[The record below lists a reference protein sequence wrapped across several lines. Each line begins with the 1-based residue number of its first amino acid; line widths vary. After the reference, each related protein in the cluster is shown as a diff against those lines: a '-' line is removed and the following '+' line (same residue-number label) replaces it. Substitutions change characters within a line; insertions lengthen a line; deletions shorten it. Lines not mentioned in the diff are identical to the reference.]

1 MAGPDWRCLT
11 SIANHILSLH
21 GALVYILVA
30 ALAFGEA
37 AVLLGFVL
45 PGETAV
51 ILGGVI
57 ASQGNVNVV
66 VMIVVAATA
75 AIAGDSV
82 GYEVGRLIGPRL
94 LSVRPLRRRHAAVEK
109 AREFIRRW
117 GAWAV
122 ILGRLTAFLRAVVP
136 GLAGMGGMH
145 YPRFLMANAI
155 GGVIWATGFTLLGYF
170 LGDTYKKVL
179 STSTWAAVGFVS
191 VVVVLFVLLRVRS
204 HVRERRLESE
214 SGTETDSSTDGAR

>member
-1 MAGPDWRCLT
+1 LT

-21 GALVYILVA
+21 GPLVYALVA
-30 ALAFGEA
+30 GLAFGEA

-66 VMIVVAATA
+66 VMIVVAAAA

-94 LSVRPLRRRHAAVEK
+94 LSIRPLRRRQAGIEK
-109 AREFIRRW
+109 AREFVKRW

-145 YPRFLMANAI
+145 YPRFLAANAI
-155 GGVIWATGFTLLGYF
+155 GGIIWATGFTLLGYF
-170 LGDTYKKVL
+170 LGNAYKKVL
-179 STSTWAAVGFVS
+179 STSSWAAAGFVAL
-191 VVVVLFVLLRVRS
+191 VVIVLVALRVRS
-204 HVRERRLESE
+204 HLRERRLESQ
-214 SGTETDSSTDGAR
+214 SGAEGHSSTDGA

>member
-1 MAGPDWRCLT
+1 LT

-21 GALVYILVA
+21 GPLVYALVA

-37 AVLLGFVL
+37 AVLMGFVL

-57 ASQGNVNVV
+57 ASQGNVNLAI
-66 VMIVVAATA
+66 MIVVAAAA

-94 LSVRPLRRRHAAVEK
+94 LSIRPLRRRQAGIEK
-109 AREFIRRW
+109 AREFVTRW

-122 ILGRLTAFLRAVVP
+122 VLGRLTAFLRAVVP

-155 GGVIWATGFTLLGYF
+155 GGILWAAGFTLLGYF
-170 LGDTYKKVL
+170 LGNTYKKVL
-179 STSTWAAVGFVS
+179 STSSWAAAGFVAL
-191 VVVVLFVLLRVRS
+191 VVIVLVGLRVRS
-204 HVRERRLESE
+204 YYRERRLESE
-214 SGTETDSSTDGAR
+214 ARADKG

>member
-1 MAGPDWRCLT
+1 LT
-11 SIANHILSLH
+11 SLANEILSLH
-21 GALVYILVA
+21 GPLVYGLVA

-66 VMIVVAATA
+66 LMIVVAAAA

-82 GYEVGRLIGPRL
+82 GYEVGRLAGPRL
-94 LSVRPLRRRHAAVEK
+94 LSIRPLRRRHAGVEK
-109 AREFIRRW
+109 AREFVRRW

-122 ILGRLTAFLRAVVP
+122 LLGRLTAFLRAVVP

-145 YPRFLMANAI
+145 YPRFLMANAV
-155 GGVIWATGFTLLGYF
+155 GGVLWATGFTLLGYF
-170 LGDTYKKVL
+170 LGNAYKQVL
-179 STSTWAAVGFVS
+179 SESTWAAAGFVAL
-191 VVVVLFVLLRVRS
+191 VVAVLIALHLRARVRA
-204 HVRERRLESE
+204 RRLEEQARS
-214 SGTETDSSTDGAR
+214 DAHSSTDAS

>member
-1 MAGPDWRCLT
+1 MT
-11 SIANHILSLH
+11 SIANHILAVH
-21 GALVYILVA
+21 GPLAYGLVA

-51 ILGGVI
+51 ILGGVL
-57 ASQGNVNVV
+57 ASQGNVSLPL
-66 VMIVVAATA
+66 MIVVAAVA

-82 GYEVGRLIGPRL
+82 GYEVGRLVGPSL
-94 LSVRPLRRRHAAVEK
+94 LSVRPLRRRQAGVAQ
-109 AREFIRRW
+109 ARLFIQRW

-145 YPRFLMANAI
+145 YPRFLIANAT
-155 GGVIWATGFTLLGYF
+155 GGVLWATGYTLLGYF
-170 LGDTYKKVL
+170 LGATYKHVL
-179 STSTWAAVGFVS
+179 TESTWAAAGL
-191 VVVVLFVLLRVRS
+191 VVAVIAVLVVLRLRARA
-204 HVRERRLESE
+204 RERRLESE
-214 SGTETDSSTDGAR
+214 SQAK

>member
-1 MAGPDWRCLT
+1 MRLT

-21 GALVYILVA
+21 GPLVYALVA

-57 ASQGNVNVV
+57 ASQGNVNLVIMV
-66 VMIVVAATA
+66 VVAATA

-94 LSVRPLRRRHAAVEK
+94 LSVRPLRRRQAAVDR
-109 AREFIRRW
+109 AREFIKHW

-155 GGVIWATGFTLLGYF
+155 GGIIWATGFTLLGYF
-170 LGDTYKKVL
+170 LGNAYKKVL
-179 STSTWAAVGFVS
+179 SESSWAAAGFVGLI
-191 VVVVLFVLLRVRS
+191 VVVLVVLRVRS
-204 HVRERRLESE
+204 LYRARRLESE
-214 SGTETDSSTDGAR
+214 AGADKG

>member
-1 MAGPDWRCLT
+1 MT
-11 SIANHILSLH
+11 SIANHVLSLH
-21 GALVYILVA
+21 GPLVYALVA

-57 ASQGNVNVV
+57 AAQGNVNLA
-66 VMIVVAATA
+66 VMIVVASVA

-94 LSVRPLRRRHAAVEK
+94 LSVRPLRRRQAGIEK
-109 AREFIRRW
+109 AREFVKRW

-122 ILGRLTAFLRAVVP
+122 VLGRLTAFLRAVVP

-155 GGVIWATGFTLLGYF
+155 GGIIWATGFTLLGYF
-170 LGDTYKKVL
+170 LGNTYKKVL
-179 STSTWAAVGFVS
+179 STSSWAAAGFVAL
-191 VVVVLFVLLRVRS
+191 VVIVLVGLRVRTYY
-204 HVRERRLESE
+204 RERRLEAE
-214 SGTETDSSTDGAR
+214 ARADKG

>member
-1 MAGPDWRCLT
+1 LT
-11 SIANHILSLH
+11 SIANHVLSLH
-21 GALVYILVA
+21 GPLVYALVA

-57 ASQGNVNVV
+57 AAQGNVNLA
-66 VMIVVAATA
+66 VMIVVAAAA

-94 LSVRPLRRRHAAVEK
+94 LSVRPLRRRQAGIEK
-109 AREFIRRW
+109 AREFVTRW

-122 ILGRLTAFLRAVVP
+122 VLGRLTAFLRAVVP

-155 GGVIWATGFTLLGYF
+155 GGIIWATGFTLLGYF
-170 LGDTYKKVL
+170 LGNTYKKVL
-179 STSTWAAVGFVS
+179 STSTWAAAGFVAL
-191 VVVVLFVLLRVRS
+191 VVIVLVGLRVRG
-204 HVRERRLESE
+204 HYRERRLESQARADE
-214 SGTETDSSTDGAR
+214 S

>member
-1 MAGPDWRCLT
+1 LT

-21 GALVYILVA
+21 GPLVYALVA
-30 ALAFGEA
+30 ALTFGEA

-66 VMIVVAATA
+66 LMIVVASTA

-82 GYEVGRLIGPRL
+82 GYEVGRVIGPRL
-94 LSVRPLRRRHAAVEK
+94 LSIRPLRRRHTGVEK
-109 AREFIRRW
+109 ARDFIRRW

-155 GGVIWATGFTLLGYF
+155 GGIIWATGFTLLGYF
-170 LGDTYKKVL
+170 LGSTYKTVL
-179 STSTWAAVGFVS
+179 SQSTWAAAGFAAL
-191 VVVVLFVLLRVRS
+191 VVVVLVLLRVRS

-214 SGTETDSSTDGAR
+214 TGTEEDPSTDGPR

>member
-1 MAGPDWRCLT
+1 MT

-21 GALVYILVA
+21 GPLVYGLVA

-57 ASQGNVNVV
+57 ASQGNVNLFL
-66 VMIVVAATA
+66 MIGVAIVA

-82 GYEVGRLIGPRL
+82 GYEVGRLAGPRV
-94 LSVRPLRRRHAAVEK
+94 LSVRPLRRRQASVEK

-122 ILGRLTAFLRAVVP
+122 ILGRLTAFLRAVTP
-136 GLAGMGGMH
+136 GLAGAGRMH
-145 YPRFLMANAI
+145 YPRFLAANAV
-155 GGVIWATGFTLLGYF
+155 GGIIWATGFTLLGYF
-170 LGDTYKKVL
+170 LGTAYKKVL
-179 STSTWAAVGFVS
+179 SESTWGAVGFVAI
-191 VVVVLFVLLRVRS
+191 VIVVLVVLRTRS
-204 HVRERRLESE
+204 RRRERRMEQQAAAK
-214 SGTETDSSTDGAR
+214 DG

>member
-1 MAGPDWRCLT
+1 LT

-21 GALVYILVA
+21 GPLVYALVA

-66 VMIVVAATA
+66 VMIVVAAAA

-82 GYEVGRLIGPRL
+82 GYEVGRLVGPRL
-94 LSVRPLRRRHAAVEK
+94 LSVRPLRRRQAGIEK
-109 AREFIRRW
+109 ARDFIRRW

-145 YPRFLMANAI
+145 YPRFLTANAI
-155 GGVIWATGFTLLGYF
+155 GGIIWATGFTLLGYF
-170 LGDTYKKVL
+170 LGNTYKRVL
-179 STSTWAAVGFVS
+179 SESTWAAAGFLVLA
-191 VVVVLFVLLRVRS
+191 VVVFVALQVRS
-204 HVRERRLESE
+204 RVRERRLESQ
-214 SGTETDSSTDGAR
+214 SGPEGHSSTDGA

>member
-1 MAGPDWRCLT
+1 LT
-11 SIANHILSLH
+11 SIANHVLSLH
-21 GALVYILVA
+21 GPLVYALVA

-57 ASQGNVNVV
+57 ASQGNVNLA
-66 VMIVVAATA
+66 VMIVVAAIA

-94 LSVRPLRRRHAAVEK
+94 LSMRPLRRRQAGIEK
-109 AREFIRRW
+109 AREFVTRW

-122 ILGRLTAFLRAVVP
+122 VLGRLTAFLRAVVP

-155 GGVIWATGFTLLGYF
+155 GGIIWATGFTLLGYF
-170 LGDTYKKVL
+170 LGNTYKKVL
-179 STSTWAAVGFVS
+179 STSSWAAAGFVAL
-191 VVVVLFVLLRVRS
+191 VVIVLVGLRVRS
-204 HVRERRLESE
+204 HYRERRLESE
-214 SGTETDSSTDGAR
+214 AGADRG

>member
-1 MAGPDWRCLT
+1 MT
-11 SIANHILSLH
+11 SIANHVLSLH
-21 GALVYILVA
+21 GPLVYALVA

-57 ASQGNVNVV
+57 AAQGNVNLA
-66 VMIVVAATA
+66 VMIVVATVA

-94 LSVRPLRRRHAAVEK
+94 LSVRPLRRRQAGIEK
-109 AREFIRRW
+109 AREFVKRW

-122 ILGRLTAFLRAVVP
+122 VLGRLTAFLRAVVP

-155 GGVIWATGFTLLGYF
+155 GGIIWATGFTLLGYF
-170 LGDTYKKVL
+170 LGNTYKKVL
-179 STSTWAAVGFVS
+179 STSSWAAAGFVAL
-191 VVVVLFVLLRVRS
+191 VVIVLVGLRVRS
-204 HVRERRLESE
+204 YYRERRLEAE
-214 SGTETDSSTDGAR
+214 ARADKG

>member
-1 MAGPDWRCLT
+1 MT
-11 SIANHILSLH
+11 SIANEILSLH
-21 GALVYILVA
+21 GPLVYGLVA

-66 VMIVVAATA
+66 VMIVVATTA

-82 GYEVGRLIGPRL
+82 GYEVGRLIGPGL
-94 LSVRPLRRRHAAVEK
+94 LAMRPLRRRQAGVER
-109 AREFIRRW
+109 ARAFIRRW

-122 ILGRLTAFLRAVVP
+122 VLGRLTAFLRAVVP

-145 YPRFLMANAI
+145 YPRFLVANAI
-155 GGVIWATGFTLLGYF
+155 GGVLWATSFTLLGYF
-170 LGDTYKKVL
+170 LGSAYKQVL
-179 STSTWAAVGFVS
+179 SQSTWAAAGFVAL
-191 VVVVLFVLLRVRS
+191 VVAVLVGLRIRA
-204 HVRERRLESE
+204 HVRERRLEEQGRS
-214 SGTETDSSTDGAR
+214 DAHSSTDPSE

>member
-1 MAGPDWRCLT
+1 VT
-11 SIANHILSLH
+11 SIANYILSLH
-21 GALVYILVA
+21 GPVVYGLVA

-57 ASQGNVNVV
+57 ASQGNVNLFL
-66 VMIVVAATA
+66 MIAVATVA

-94 LSVRPLRRRHAAVEK
+94 LSIRPLRRRQAGVEK
-109 AREFIRRW
+109 ARDFVRRW

-122 ILGRLTAFLRAVVP
+122 VLGRLTAFLRAVVP

-145 YPRFLMANAI
+145 YPRFLMANAL
-155 GGVIWATGFTLLGYF
+155 GGVLWATGFTLLGYF
-170 LGDTYKKVL
+170 LGNTYKRVL
-179 STSTWAAVGFVS
+179 SQSTWAAAGFAAL
-191 VVVVLFVLLRVRS
+191 VVVVLVVLRIRARA
-204 HVRERRLESE
+204 RERRLESQAE
-214 SGTETDSSTDGAR
+214 SETHSSTDAPR

>member
-1 MAGPDWRCLT
+1 VT
-11 SIANHILSLH
+11 SIANEILSLH
-21 GALVYILVA
+21 GPLVYGLVA

-51 ILGGVI
+51 ILGGVL
-57 ASQGNVNVV
+57 ASQGNVNLV
-66 VMIVVAATA
+66 VMIVVSTVA

-94 LSVRPLRRRHAAVEK
+94 LSIRPLRRRQAGVER
-109 AREFIRRW
+109 ARDFIRRW

-122 ILGRLTAFLRAVVP
+122 VLGRLTAFLRAVVP

-145 YPRFLMANAI
+145 YPRFLMANAL
-155 GGVIWATGFTLLGYF
+155 GGVLWATGFTLLGYF
-170 LGDTYKKVL
+170 LGNAYKKVL
-179 STSTWAAVGFVS
+179 SESTWAAAGLAVV
-191 VVVVLFVLLRVRS
+191 VVVVLVGLRIRAR
-204 HVRERRLESE
+204 VRERRLEAQAGSHE
-214 SGTETDSSTDGAR
+214 PPSTDAAR

>member
-1 MAGPDWRCLT
+1 VT
-11 SIANHILSLH
+11 SIANHVLSLH
-21 GALVYILVA
+21 GPLVYALVA

-57 ASQGNVNVV
+57 AAQGNVNLA
-66 VMIVVAATA
+66 VMIVVATVA

-94 LSVRPLRRRHAAVEK
+94 LSVRPLRRRQAGIEK
-109 AREFIRRW
+109 AREFVKRW

-122 ILGRLTAFLRAVVP
+122 VLGRLTAFLRAVVP

-155 GGVIWATGFTLLGYF
+155 GGIIWATGFTLLGYF
-170 LGDTYKKVL
+170 LGNTYKKVL
-179 STSTWAAVGFVS
+179 STSSWAAAGFVAL
-191 VVVVLFVLLRVRS
+191 VVIVLVGLRVRS
-204 HVRERRLESE
+204 YYRERRLEAE
-214 SGTETDSSTDGAR
+214 ARADKG

>member
-1 MAGPDWRCLT
+1 LPMFRRRATARGVGRVTIPGKRSRRPGGTGRRAGTPPQPPRHIRHGAARLGMVT
-11 SIANHILSLH
+11 SIANEILSLH
-21 GALVYILVA
+21 GPLVYGLVA

-57 ASQGNVNVV
+57 ASQGNVNIV
-66 VMIVVAATA
+66 VMIVVATVA

-82 GYEVGRLIGPRL
+82 GYEVGRLLGPRL
-94 LSVRPLRRRHAAVEK
+94 LAVRPLRRRHAGVEK
-109 AREFIRRW
+109 ARDFIKRW

-122 ILGRLTAFLRAVVP
+122 VLGRLTAFLRAVVP

-145 YPRFLMANAI
+145 YPRFLMAN
-155 GGVIWATGFTLLGYF
+155 
-170 LGDTYKKVL
+170 
-179 STSTWAAVGFVS
+179 
-191 VVVVLFVLLRVRS
+191 
-204 HVRERRLESE
+204 
-214 SGTETDSSTDGAR
+214 

>member
-1 MAGPDWRCLT
+1 MT
-11 SIANHILSLH
+11 SIANEILSLH
-21 GALVYILVA
+21 GPLVYGLVA

-37 AVLLGFVL
+37 AFLLGFVL

-66 VMIVVAATA
+66 AMIAVASVA

-82 GYEVGRLIGPRL
+82 GYEVGRLVGPRL
-94 LSVRPLRRRHAAVEK
+94 LSVRPLRRRHAGVEK
-109 AREFIRRW
+109 ARSFIQRW

-122 ILGRLTAFLRAVVP
+122 VLGRLTAFLRAVVP

-145 YPRFLMANAI
+145 YPRFLMANAL
-155 GGVIWATGFTLLGYF
+155 GGVLWATGFTLLGYF
-170 LGDTYKKVL
+170 LGNAYKKVL
-179 STSTWAAVGFVS
+179 SESAWAAAGFVAL
-191 VVVVLFVLLRVRS
+191 VVLVLVGLRVRA
-204 HVRERRLESE
+204 HIRERRLEADDRSE
-214 SGTETDSSTDGAR
+214 EPSSTDAAR

>member
-1 MAGPDWRCLT
+1 MT
-11 SIANHILSLH
+11 SLANEILSLH
-21 GALVYILVA
+21 GPLVYGLVA

-66 VMIVVAATA
+66 LMIVVAAAA

-82 GYEVGRLIGPRL
+82 GYEVGRLLGPRL
-94 LSVRPLRRRHAAVEK
+94 LSIRPLRRRQAGVDK
-109 AREFIRRW
+109 ARGFVRRW

-122 ILGRLTAFLRAVVP
+122 VLGRLTAFLRAVVP

-145 YPRFLMANAI
+145 YPRFLMANAL
-155 GGVIWATGFTLLGYF
+155 GGILWATGFTLLGYF
-170 LGDTYKKVL
+170 LGSAYKQVL
-179 STSTWAAVGFVS
+179 SESTWAAAGFAAL
-191 VVVVLFVLLRVRS
+191 VVVVLVGLRIRAR
-204 HVRERRLESE
+204 VRERRLEQQAPSDA
-214 SGTETDSSTDGAR
+214 DSSTDAAR

>member
-1 MAGPDWRCLT
+1 VT
-11 SIANHILSLH
+11 SIANNILSLH
-21 GALVYILVA
+21 GALVYALVA

-37 AVLLGFVL
+37 SVLLGFVL

-57 ASQGNVNVV
+57 ASQGHVNVV

-94 LSVRPLRRRHAAVEK
+94 LSIRPLRRRQAAVAK
-109 AREFIRRW
+109 ARDFIKRW

-145 YPRFLMANAI
+145 YPRFLTANAI

-170 LGDTYKKVL
+170 LGGAYKKVL
-179 STSTWAAVGFVS
+179 STSTWAAVGFVAL
-191 VVVVLFVLLRVRS
+191 VVVVLVLLRVRT
-204 HVRERRLESE
+204 HLRERRLESE
-214 SGTETDSSTDGAR
+214 YGTDRHSSTDSAR

>member
-1 MAGPDWRCLT
+1 MT
-11 SIANHILSLH
+11 SLANEILSLH
-21 GALVYILVA
+21 GPLVYGLVA

-66 VMIVVAATA
+66 LMIVVAAAA

-82 GYEVGRLIGPRL
+82 GYEVGRLAGPRL
-94 LSVRPLRRRHAAVEK
+94 LSIRPLRRRHAGVEK
-109 AREFIRRW
+109 AREFVRRW

-122 ILGRLTAFLRAVVP
+122 LLGRLTAFLRAVVP

-145 YPRFLMANAI
+145 YPRFLMANAV
-155 GGVIWATGFTLLGYF
+155 GGVLWATGFTLLGYF
-170 LGDTYKKVL
+170 LGNAYKQVL
-179 STSTWAAVGFVS
+179 SESTWAAAGFVAL
-191 VVVVLFVLLRVRS
+191 VVAVLIALHLRARVRA
-204 HVRERRLESE
+204 RRLEEQARS
-214 SGTETDSSTDGAR
+214 DAHSSTDAS

>member
-1 MAGPDWRCLT
+1 MVT
-11 SIANHILSLH
+11 SIANEILSLH
-21 GALVYILVA
+21 GPLVYGLVA

-57 ASQGNVNVV
+57 ASQGNVNIV
-66 VMIVVAATA
+66 VMIVVATVA

-82 GYEVGRLIGPRL
+82 GYEVGRLLGPRL
-94 LSVRPLRRRHAAVEK
+94 LAVRPLRRRHAGVEK
-109 AREFIRRW
+109 ARDFIRRW

-122 ILGRLTAFLRAVVP
+122 VLGRLTAFLRAVVP

-145 YPRFLMANAI
+145 YPRFLMANAL
-155 GGVIWATGFTLLGYF
+155 GGVLWATGFTLLGYF
-170 LGDTYKKVL
+170 LGSTYKRVL
-179 STSTWAAVGFVS
+179 SVSSWAAAGFVAV
-191 VVVVLFVLLRVRS
+191 VVVVLVGLRIRAR
-204 HVRERRLESE
+204 VRERR
-214 SGTETDSSTDGAR
+214 TETETGSEDELLD

>member
-1 MAGPDWRCLT
+1 MT

-21 GALVYILVA
+21 GPVVYGLVA

-66 VMIVVAATA
+66 VMIVVAAAA

-94 LSVRPLRRRHAAVEK
+94 LSIRPLRRRQAGVEK
-109 AREFIRRW
+109 AREFVRRW

-122 ILGRLTAFLRAVVP
+122 VLGRLTAFLRAVVP

-145 YPRFLMANAI
+145 YPRFLGANAI
-155 GGVIWATGFTLLGYF
+155 GGIIWATGFTLLGYF
-170 LGDTYKKVL
+170 LGNTYKRFL
-179 STSTWAAVGFVS
+179 STSTWAAAGFVAL
-191 VVVVLFVLLRVRS
+191 VVIVLVGLRVRS
-204 HVRERRLESE
+204 HYRERRLESE
-214 SGTETDSSTDGAR
+214 AGADKD

>member
-1 MAGPDWRCLT
+1 LS

-21 GALVYILVA
+21 GPLVYALVA

-37 AVLLGFVL
+37 AVLMGFVL

-57 ASQGNVNVV
+57 ASQGNVNLAI
-66 VMIVVAATA
+66 MIVVAAAA

-94 LSVRPLRRRHAAVEK
+94 LSIRPLRRRQAGIEK
-109 AREFIRRW
+109 AREFVTRW

-122 ILGRLTAFLRAVVP
+122 VLGRLTAFLRAVVP

-155 GGVIWATGFTLLGYF
+155 GGILWAAGFTLLGYF
-170 LGDTYKKVL
+170 LGNTYKKVL
-179 STSTWAAVGFVS
+179 STSSWAAAGFVAL
-191 VVVVLFVLLRVRS
+191 VVIVLVGLRVRS
-204 HVRERRLESE
+204 YYRERRLESE
-214 SGTETDSSTDGAR
+214 ARADKG

>member
-1 MAGPDWRCLT
+1 LT

-21 GALVYILVA
+21 GPLVYALVA

-66 VMIVVAATA
+66 VMVVVAATA

-94 LSVRPLRRRHAAVEK
+94 LSVRPLRRRQAGVDR
-109 AREFIRRW
+109 AREFIKRW

-155 GGVIWATGFTLLGYF
+155 GGIIWATSFTLLGYF
-170 LGDTYKKVL
+170 LGNAYKKVL
-179 STSTWAAVGFVS
+179 SESSWAAAGFVAL
-191 VVVVLFVLLRVRS
+191 VVVVLVVLRVRS
-204 HVRERRLESE
+204 HYRERRLESE
-214 SGTETDSSTDGAR
+214 AGTDKG

>member
-1 MAGPDWRCLT
+1 VTVT

-21 GALVYILVA
+21 GPLVYGLVA

-57 ASQGNVNVV
+57 ASQGNVNLFL
-66 VMIVVAATA
+66 MIGVATIA

-82 GYEVGRLIGPRL
+82 GYEVGRLVGPQL
-94 LSVRPLRRRHAAVEK
+94 TTTRPLRRRQAGVEK
-109 AREFIRRW
+109 ARDFIKRW

-122 ILGRLTAFLRAVVP
+122 ILGRLTAFLRAIVP
-136 GLAGMGGMH
+136 GLAGAGGMH
-145 YPRFLMANAI
+145 YPRFLAANAI
-155 GGVIWATGFTLLGYF
+155 GGIIWATGFTLLGYF
-170 LGDTYKKVL
+170 LGNAYKKVL
-179 STSTWAAVGFVS
+179 SESSWAAAGFVAL
-191 VVVVLFVLLRVRS
+191 VVLVLVLLRVRS
-204 HVRERRLESE
+204 RVRDRRMEAE
-214 SGTETDSSTDGAR
+214 AAADEG